1 MVKSNSME
9 KQLADKVAIVTGA
22 GQGIGKGVALRLA
35 RAGAHVVV
43 AEYNPETA
51 VATSDEI
58 RTLGQQALPYPIDLS
73 EVGQIQP
80 MVDRVVEEF
89 GRIDILVN
97 NAGRVQTK
105 YMLDL
110 TPEDWDRVVDVN
122 QRGLFFC
129 LQAVAR
135 QMVAQIPE
143 EIRNA
148 DRAPRS
154 FGKIVNFS
162 SVAGRS
168 GRPYSTHYAAAK
180 TAVISINKS
189 AALALAKYNIN
200 VNAVAPGLVPTPM
213 WVQID
218 NERGELFGSKPGEA
232 MHNFIEQ
239 HVPLKRAATADDL
252 AGAVAFLCSSDAD
265 YITGQCLNVDGGVEM
280 D

>member
-1 MVKSNSME
+1 ME
-9 KQLADKVAIVTGA
+9 QQLADKVAIVTGA

-35 RAGAHVVV
+35 RAGAQVVI
-43 AEYNPETA
+43 AEYNQETA
-51 VATSDEI
+51 EATCAEV
-58 RTLGQQALPYPIDLS
+58 RALGRHALSYPIDLS
-73 EVGQIQP
+73 QVKQVQP
-80 MVDRVVEEF
+80 MVDRVVGEF
-89 GRIDILVN
+89 GRVDILVN

-110 TPEDWDRVVDVN
+110 TPEDWDRVVDTN

-135 QMVAQIPE
+135 QMIAQIPE

-148 DRAPRS
+148 DRAPHS
-154 FGKIVNFS
+154 FGKIVNFA

-180 TAVISINKS
+180 AAVINITKS

-200 VNAVAPGLVPTPM
+200 VNAVAPGVALTPM
-213 WVQID
+213 WAQID
-218 NERGELFGSKPGEA
+218 KERGEIFGSKPGEA
-232 MHNFIEQ
+232 LHNFVESNI
-239 HVPLKRAATADDL
+239 PLKRASTVEDL
-252 AGAVAFLCSSDAD
+252 AGAVSFLCSPDAD
-265 YITGQCLNVDGGVEM
+265 YITGQCLNVDGGIEM

>member
-1 MVKSNSME
+1 MTLP
-9 KQLADKVAIVTGA
+9 LAGKVAIVTGA

-35 RAGAHVVV
+35 RDGADLVV

-51 VATSDEI
+51 EAACVEI
-58 RTLGQQALPYPIDLS
+58 RALGRQALPYPIDLS
-73 EVGQIQP
+73 QVDQIQSL
-80 MVDRVVEEF
+80 VDRVVAGF

-110 TPEDWDRVVDVN
+110 TPEDWDRVVN
-122 QRGLFFC
+122 TNMRGLFFC
-129 LQAVAR
+129 LQTVAR

-143 EIRNA
+143 EIRGA
-148 DRAPRS
+148 DRAPHS
-154 FGKIVNFS
+154 FGKIVNFAS
-162 SVAGRS
+162 IAGRS

-180 TAVISINKS
+180 AAVISITQS

-200 VNAVAPGLVPTPM
+200 VNAVAPGVAPTPM

-218 NERGELFGSKPGEA
+218 RERGELFGSKPGEA
-232 MHNFIEQ
+232 LQNFIETSI
-239 HVPLKRAATADDL
+239 PLKRAASVEDV
-252 AGAVAFLCSSDAD
+252 AGAVSFLCSPDAD
-265 YITGQCLNVDGGVEM
+265 YITGQCLNVDGGIEM

>member
-180 TAVISINKS
+180 TAVISITKS

>member
-1 MVKSNSME
+1 ME

-180 TAVISINKS
+180 TAVISITKS

>member
-1 MVKSNSME
+1 ME
-9 KQLADKVAIVTGA
+9 QPLMDKVAIVTGA

-35 RAGAHVVV
+35 RAGAHVVI

-51 VATSDEI
+51 EATSAEVCA
-58 RTLGQQALPYPIDLS
+58 LGRRSIAYQIDLS
-73 EVGQIQP
+73 QVDQIQP
-80 MVDRVVEEF
+80 MVDWTVSEF

-105 YMLDL
+105 HMLDL
-110 TPEDWDRVVDVN
+110 TPEDWDRIVN
-122 QRGLFFC
+122 INERGLFFC
-129 LQAVAR
+129 LQAVAH
-135 QMVAQIPE
+135 QMIAQIPE

-148 DRAPRS
+148 DRAPHS
-154 FGKIVNFS
+154 FGKIVNFAS
-162 SVAGRS
+162 IAGRS

-180 TAVISINKS
+180 AAVINITRSTAS
-189 AALALAKYNIN
+189 ALARYNIN

-213 WVQID
+213 WAQID
-218 NERGELFGSKPGEA
+218 QERGEIFGSKPGEA

-239 HVPLKRAATADDL
+239 NIPLRRAATAEDL
-252 AGAVAFLCSSDAD
+252 AAAVAFLCSPDAD

>member
-1 MVKSNSME
+1 MDQPLLN
-9 KQLADKVAIVTGA
+9 KVAIVTGA

-35 RAGAHVVV
+35 HEGAHIVI

-51 VATSDEI
+51 EAAAAEVRALGGRALAYQIDISDEKQI
-58 RTLGQQALPYPIDLS
+58 R
-73 EVGQIQP
+73 P
-80 MVDRVVEEF
+80 MMDRVVVEF
-89 GRIDILVN
+89 GRVDILVN

-105 YMLDL
+105 FMLDL
-110 TPEDWDRVVDVN
+110 SPEDWDQVVDTN

-135 QMVAQIPE
+135 QMITQIPE

-148 DRAPRS
+148 DRAPHS

-162 SVAGRS
+162 SVSGRS
-168 GRPYSTHYAAAK
+168 GRPYSTHYASAK
-180 TAVISINKS
+180 AAVISITKS

-213 WVQID
+213 WIQID
-218 NERGELFGSKPGEA
+218 HERGEIFGSKPGEA

-239 HVPLKRAATADDL
+239 NVPLKRAATPEDL
-252 AGAVAFLCSSDAD
+252 AGAVAFFCSPDSD
-265 YITGQCLNVDGGVEM
+265 YITGQCLNVDGGIEM